1 MKRPSEKYWERRAA
15 ERMVDYMADAE
26 KTANT
31 LGRVYYAVGQYLTG
45 QAEKVRLSFQG
56 AFDLSEAEAKRILAK
71 LPDKSMIDK
80 LKAAIPGIT
89 DDKKRKAAEAIIS
102 SPAYAYRISRMQNLE
117 DAIAEQCKAL
127 YGAEVRTDRAFFA
140 KEIDKA
146 YMHTIYDLH
155 KGTGISSAFD
165 VMPQSRI
172 NKILA
177 TKWSG
182 EYFSDRVWA
191 NTNQLAQGLQNDILV
206 AIMAGKSEKHMAD
219 DIMARCGVGS
229 FAARRLVRTE
239 TCYIANQAELD
250 GYREC
255 DIKAYIFSAHLDDRT
270 SEICTELDGKTY
282 PLNKARPGVN
292 LPPMHPFCR
301 STTKPVLPTEEELD
315 AVISE
320 LGDEVGADVDFDE
333 WTKALEKTDG
343 GKWIYHSPH
352 KLSGV
357 DNSAESGIIKEEE
370 KSVAYLDLMEGLTQS
385 NIDYRKVEN
394 LPRTLTTDEIIER
407 LCGGDL
413 TLGSCSSLGF
423 AYIGNKNG
431 LDVLDFR
438 GGKSQHFFSSV
449 SNIKKMLELPGVKG
463 SIFKVQKQAG
473 DVAKIIASLEPG
485 KEYYLA
491 VGKHAAIVRV
501 TEQGAEY
508 LELQSA
514 VENGWM
520 PFNRYG
526 SMVETLC
533 KRFGCRKT
541 VDKKSIGGRAFVF
554 EKSVILMEVE
564 SFKGNKEFQEIL
576 GFINTAIGEQQKGA
590 KGSVK

>member
-26 KTANT
+26 KTANA
-31 LGRVYYAVGQYLTG
+31 LGRAYYAVGQYLTG
-45 QAEKVRLSFQG
+45 QADKVRLSFQG

-71 LPDKSMIDK
+71 LPDESMIDK

-140 KEIDKA
+140 GEIDKA
-146 YMHTIYDLH
+146 YMHTIYDLQ

-182 EYFSDRVWA
+182 EDFSERVWG
-191 NTNQLAQGLQNDILV
+191 NTNHLAQGLQKDILV
-206 AIMAGKSEKHMAD
+206 GIMAGKSEQHMAD
-219 DIMARCGVGS
+219 DIMYRCGVGA
-229 FAARRLVRTE
+229 FEARRLVRTE

-333 WTKALEKTDG
+333 WTKALEKTGD
-343 GKWIYHSPH
+343 GKWIYHAPH
-352 KLSGV
+352 KLAGV
-357 DNSAESGIIKEEE
+357 DKNAE
-370 KSVAYLDLMEGLTQS
+370 V
-385 NIDYRKVEN
+385 V
-394 LPRTLTTDEIIER
+394 
-407 LCGGDL
+407 
-413 TLGSCSSLGF
+413 
-423 AYIGNKNG
+423 
-431 LDVLDFR
+431 
-438 GGKSQHFFSSV
+438 
-449 SNIKKMLELPGVKG
+449 
-463 SIFKVQKQAG
+463 
-473 DVAKIIASLEPG
+473 
-485 KEYYLA
+485 
-491 VGKHAAIVRV
+491 
-501 TEQGAEY
+501 
-508 LELQSA
+508 
-514 VENGWM
+514 
-520 PFNRYG
+520 
-526 SMVETLC
+526 
-533 KRFGCRKT
+533 
-541 VDKKSIGGRAFVF
+541 
-554 EKSVILMEVE
+554 
-564 SFKGNKEFQEIL
+564 
-576 GFINTAIGEQQKGA
+576 
-590 KGSVK
+590 